1 MQLASCH
8 WAYDQ
13 YISTQW
19 HIYTL
24 FTIVIL
30 IFRLYLHIYI
40 LQITPPSC
48 SWYNNILACITE
60 LHIVTYISFLYIFF
74 ILPGSN
80 IIGSGVPNLKIAIVG
95 MLFWIFYNFTIA
107 LIINIYLYVNMVS
120 ICIFDN
126 RSQCLNQWFRS
137 CINFK
142 LIALIFQS

>member
-95 MLFWIFYNFTIA
+95 MLFWIFYNFIIA
-107 LIINIYLYVNMVS
+107 LIINIYLYVTWSLFVYLITDLSVWINEVS
-120 ICIFDN
+120 KLAFTCIINICIF
-126 RSQCLNQWFRS
+126 
-137 CINFK
+137 
-142 LIALIFQS
+142 